1 MALHHVGAF
10 TAMVAVVVLL
20 ALLALLVA
28 LCVVCCLLGALGGV
42 GVLGAVLA
50 AVSVLRGHCGL
61 LRRVVGHFGAFSG
74 KPRLHHALV
83 IGGEGVARLIHTP
96 AVQDRALCCQS
107 LHVPFLLALSP
118 AVSPARFRL
127 RWPQGRQRN
136 PPECCSPCW
145 NSRQWRPRW

>member
-1 MALHHVGAF
+1 MLLCKSLLLGGH
-10 TAMVAVVVLL
+10 LL
-20 ALLALLVA
+20 AAAEVHS
-28 LCVVCCLLGALGGV
+28 
-42 GVLGAVLA
+42 AVLA

-107 LHVPFLLALSP
+107 LHVPFL
-118 AVSPARFRL
+118 
-127 RWPQGRQRN
+127 
-136 PPECCSPCW
+136 
-145 NSRQWRPRW
+145 PRAWG